1 MLYNYYFFFFFDDCF
16 FYINDYL
23 KATWQQEYEKY
34 KDMIQEEV
42 IL

>member
-1 MLYNYYFFFFFDDCF
+1 MIKNGYGYL
-16 FYINDYL
+16 INDYL